1 LWPLRGGGI
10 GSTSTTTEQG
20 DAHSSLPAALGRA
33 THEIEIITVVASLIA
48 IWATALVLLF
58 LL

>member
-20 DAHSSLPAALGRA
+20 HAHSSLPAALGRA
-33 THEIEIITVVASLIA
+33 THEIVL
-48 IWATALVLLF
+48 WTALIVF
-58 LL
+58 

>member
-1 LWPLRGGGI
+1 MTTAPSVAI
-10 GSTSTTTEQG
+10 ATTEQG
-20 DAHSSLPAALGRA
+20 DAHSWLPAALGRV